1 MIIPASGILRLVAA
15 TLIPAALLYAITP
28 QFRPLLLFVPPLVG
42 IVALAD
48 LLALFRHRNQLSVT
62 APPRLSLICGRSGQ
76 LGITIRAINQAANQ
90 SGLDLQVGLALPV
103 SFSSPFR
110 ETRLKL
116 TKGGDAV
123 CLDWPLT
130 GSQRGRFQVKQCAL
144 RIASPFRL
152 WQLQTRH
159 TISTELRVYPN
170 LRAERRR
177 LASLFLERNDR
188 QLQAQ
193 RQRGQGREFDRLRQY
208 QTGDSLGDI
217 HWKATAKRR
226 QLITKEYQIERTQE
240 VYLLIDS
247 SRLSGRPVPTA
258 EGGSEPFLEQAVRTA
273 LILGSVAQRQG
284 DLFGVAA
291 FGSRVQG
298 FVRANSGKIHFGHCR
313 DLLYTVQP
321 GEDSPSF
328 GELAT
333 FMAAR
338 LRRRALLIFIAPLDE
353 PALAEEFVRAIRILS
368 RRHLICVAMPQPP
381 TAAPLFSDAR
391 LRSSD
396 ELYRH
401 LAGHLTWHQLR
412 ELQQKLRLQGI
423 RLLLVKDE
431 RLSADLVSHYLDV
444 KRKQLL

>member
-1 MIIPASGILRLVAA
+1 MIIPAPAILRLVAA
-15 TLIPAALLYAITP
+15 TLIPAALLYAVTP
-28 QFRPLLLFVPPLVG
+28 QFRPLLLFVPLLVG
-42 IVALAD
+42 MVALAD
-48 LLALFRHRNQLSVT
+48 LLILFRYRNRLTVT
-62 APPRLSLICGRSGQ
+62 APSRLSLVCGRPGQ
-76 LGITIRAINQAANQ
+76 LAIAIRAHNQT
-90 SGLDLQVGLALPV
+90 SYRLQVGLALPE
-103 SFSSPFR
+103 SFETTFH
-110 ETRLKL
+110 ETRLTL
-116 TKGGDAV
+116 PAAEEGI

-130 GSQRGRFQVKQCAL
+130 GTKRGRFQVMQCAL
-144 RIASPFRL
+144 RIGSPFRL

-159 TISTELRVYPN
+159 NLGTELRVYPN

-258 EGGSEPFLEQAVRTA
+258 EGGCEPFLEQAVRTA

-298 FVRANSGKIHFGHCR
+298 FVRAKTGKTHFGHCR

-321 GEDSPSF
+321 GQDSPSF

-353 PALAEEFVRAIRILS
+353 PALAEDFVRAIRILS

-381 TAAPLFSDAR
+381 TAAPLFSSAT
-391 LRSSD
+391 LQSND

-412 ELQQKLRLQGI
+412 ELQQSLRLQGV
-423 RLLLVKDE
+423 RLMLVKDE

>member
-1 MIIPASGILRLVAA
+1 MIIPAPAILRLVAA
-15 TLIPAALLYAITP
+15 TLIPAALLYAVTP

-42 IVALAD
+42 GVALAD
-48 LLALFRHRNQLSVT
+48 LLILFRYRNRLTVT
-62 APPRLSLICGRSGQ
+62 APSRLSLVCGRPGQ
-76 LGITIRAINQAANQ
+76 LGITIRAINQA
-90 SGLDLQVGLALPV
+90 GFDLQVGLGLPV
-103 SFSSPFR
+103 SFSSTFR

-116 TKGGDAV
+116 AKGGDAV
-123 CLDWPLT
+123 CLEWPLT
-130 GSQRGRFQVKQCAL
+130 GTKRGRFQVPQCAL
-144 RIASPFRL
+144 RIGSPFRL
-152 WQLQTRH
+152 WHLQIRH

-188 QLQAQ
+188 QLRAQ

-298 FVRANSGKIHFGHCR
+298 FVRAKTGKTHFGHCR

-321 GEDSPSF
+321 GEDNPSF

-353 PALAEEFVRAIRILS
+353 PALAEDFVRAIRILS

-381 TAAPLFSDAR
+381 TAAPLFSTTN
-391 LRSSD
+391 LGSSD

-412 ELQQKLRLQGI
+412 ELQQKLRLQGV
-423 RLLLVKDE
+423 RLMLVKDE

>member
-1 MIIPASGILRLVAA
+1 MIIPAPAILRLVAA
-15 TLIPAALLYAITP
+15 TLIPAALLYALTP

-42 IVALAD
+42 SVALAD
-48 LLALFRHRNQLSVT
+48 LLALLLRRNRLTVT
-62 APPRLSLICGRSGQ
+62 APVRLSLICGRPGQ
-76 LGITIRAINQAANQ
+76 LALAIRAGNRA
-90 SGLDLQVGLALPV
+90 GYTLQVGLTLPAG
-103 SFSSPFR
+103 FASPFR
-110 ETRLKL
+110 ETRLNL
-116 TKGGDAV
+116 AKGGDAI

-130 GSQRGRFQVKQCAL
+130 GSQRGRFQVTACAL

-152 WQLQTRH
+152 WQLQVRH
-159 TISTELRVYPN
+159 GINTELRVYPN

-177 LASLFLERNDR
+177 LAALFLERNDR
-188 QLQAQ
+188 QLRAQ

-217 HWKATAKRR
+217 HWKATAKRN

-247 SRLSGRPVPTA
+247 SRLSGRPVPNA

-298 FVRANSGKIHFGHCR
+298 FVRAKTGKTHFGHCR
-313 DLLYTVQP
+313 DLLYTLQP
-321 GEDSPSF
+321 GQDSPSF

-353 PALAEEFVRAIRILS
+353 PALAEDFVRAIRILS

-381 TAAPLFSDAR
+381 MAAPLFSTAE
-391 LRSSD
+391 LRSSAD
-396 ELYRH
+396 LYRQ

-412 ELQQKLRLQGI
+412 ELQQSLRLQGV

-431 RLSADLVSHYLDV
+431 RLSADLVSNYLDV
-444 KRKQLL
+444 KRRQLL

>member
-1 MIIPASGILRLVAA
+1 VIIPAPAILRLVAA
-15 TLIPAALLYAITP
+15 TLIPAALLYAVTP

-48 LLALFRHRNQLSVT
+48 LLALFRYRNLLTVT
-62 APPRLSLICGRSGQ
+62 APPRLSLICGRPGQ
-76 LGITIRAINQAANQ
+76 LGITIRAINQGANQ
-90 SGLDLQVGLALPV
+90 SGLDLQVGLGLPT

-116 TKGGDAV
+116 AKVGDAV

-130 GSQRGRFQVKQCAL
+130 GSQRGRFQVTQCSL
-144 RIASPFRL
+144 RIGSPFRL

-159 TISTELRVYPN
+159 NISAELRVYPN
-170 LRAERRR
+170 LRVERRR

-188 QLQAQ
+188 QVQAQ

-208 QTGDSLGDI
+208 QTGDSLADI

-240 VYLLIDS
+240 VYLLVDS

-298 FVRANSGKIHFGHCR
+298 FVRAKTGKTHFGHCR

-321 GEDSPSF
+321 GEDNPSF

-368 RRHLICVAMPQPP
+368 RRHLICVAMPQPS
-381 TAAPLFSDAR
+381 TAAPLFSTTA
-391 LRSSD
+391 LGSSD

>member
-1 MIIPASGILRLVAA
+1 MIIPAPAILRLVAA
-15 TLIPAALLYAITP
+15 TLIPAALLYAVTP
-28 QFRPLLLFVPPLVG
+28 QFRPLLLFVPLLVG
-42 IVALAD
+42 MVALAD
-48 LLALFRHRNQLSVT
+48 LLILFRYRNRLTVT
-62 APPRLSLICGRSGQ
+62 APSRLSLVCGRPGQ
-76 LGITIRAINQAANQ
+76 LGITIHAINQA
-90 SGLDLQVGLALPV
+90 GFDLQVGLALPAGFV
-103 SFSSPFR
+103 SPFR

-116 TKGGDAV
+116 AKGGDAV

-130 GSQRGRFQVKQCAL
+130 GTKRGRFQVMQCAL
-144 RIASPFRL
+144 RIGSSFRL
-152 WQLQTRH
+152 WQLQIRH

-208 QTGDSLGDI
+208 QTGDSLADI

-298 FVRANSGKIHFGHCR
+298 FVRAKTGKTHFGHCR

-321 GEDSPSF
+321 GEDNPSF

-353 PALAEEFVRAIRILS
+353 PALAEDFVRAIRILS
-368 RRHLICVAMPQPP
+368 RRHLICVAMPHPP
-381 TAAPLFSDAR
+381 TAAPLFSSAT
-391 LRSSD
+391 LQSND

-412 ELQQKLRLQGI
+412 ELQQSLRLQGV
-423 RLLLVKDE
+423 RLMLVKDE

>member
-1 MIIPASGILRLVAA
+1 MLV
-15 TLIPAALLYAITP
+15 
-28 QFRPLLLFVPPLVG
+28 FVPPLLG
-42 IVALAD
+42 IVVLAD
-48 LLALFRHRNQLSVT
+48 LLALFRHRNTLIVT
-62 APPRLSLICGRSGQ
+62 APARLSLICGRSGQ
-76 LGITIRAINQAANQ
+76 LGITIRAANQAN
-90 SGLDLQVGLALPV
+90 LDLQVGLGLPF

-116 TKGGDAV
+116 ATGGDAV

-130 GSQRGRFQVKQCAL
+130 GSQRGRFQVAQCAL
-144 RIASPFRL
+144 RIGSPFRL
-152 WQLQTRH
+152 WKLQSRH
-159 TISTELRVYPN
+159 GISTELRVYPN

-177 LASLFLERNDR
+177 LAALFLERNDR

-208 QTGDSLGDI
+208 QTGDSLADI

-298 FVRANSGKIHFGHCR
+298 FVRAKTGKTHFGHCR

-321 GEDSPSF
+321 GEDNPSF

-381 TAAPLFSDAR
+381 TAAPLFSSTA
-391 LRSSD
+391 LGSSD

>member
-1 MIIPASGILRLVAA
+1 MIIPAPAILRLVAA
-15 TLIPAALLYAITP
+15 TLIPVALLYAVTP
-28 QFRPLLLFVPPLVG
+28 QFRPMLLFVPPLVG

-48 LLALFRHRNQLSVT
+48 LLALFRYRNRLTVT
-62 APPRLSLICGRSGQ
+62 APSRLSLVCGRPGQ
-76 LGITIRAINQAANQ
+76 LGITIRAINQA
-90 SGLDLQVGLALPV
+90 GFDLQVGLALPAG
-103 SFSSPFR
+103 FASPFR
-110 ETRLKL
+110 EARLKL
-116 TKGGDAV
+116 AKGGDAV

-130 GSQRGRFQVKQCAL
+130 GTKRGRFQVMQCAL
-144 RIASPFRL
+144 RIGSPFRL
-152 WQLQTRH
+152 WQLQIRH

-170 LRAERRR
+170 LRTERRR

-193 RQRGQGREFDRLRQY
+193 RQRGQGREFDRCVSIRPVIVWGISTGRQRPTSPADH
-208 QTGDSLGDI
+208 Q
-217 HWKATAKRR
+217 
-226 QLITKEYQIERTQE
+226 EYQIERTQE
-240 VYLLIDS
+240 GLLTDRQLPS
-247 SRLSGRPVPTA
+247 QRSAGTHRRRGR
-258 EGGSEPFLEQAVRTA
+258 EPFLEQAVRTA

-298 FVRANSGKIHFGHCR
+298 FVRAKTGKTHFGHCR

-321 GEDSPSF
+321 GEDNPSF

-353 PALAEEFVRAIRILS
+353 PALAEDFVRAIRILS

-381 TAAPLFSDAR
+381 TAAPLFSTTK
-391 LRSSD
+391 LGSSD

-412 ELQQKLRLQGI
+412 ELQQKLRLQGV
-423 RLLLVKDE
+423 RLMLVKDE